1 MKCPSCG
8 RMMVNMITFLK
19 CSNGYCDYEE
29 DIESV
34 QVSTDTKQVR
44 PAANFYKPV
53 AAWQRTSRDTDYAE
67 IRLRDPKSRR
77 GRDLS

>member
-53 AAWQRTSRDTDYAE
+53 AA
-67 IRLRDPKSRR
+67 
-77 GRDLS
+77 

>member
-8 RMMVNMITFLK
+8 RMMVTMITFLK
-19 CSNGYCDYEE
+19 CSNGYYDYEE

-34 QVSTDTKQVR
+34 QVSTDTKQAR

-53 AAWQRTSRDTDYAE
+53 AA
-67 IRLRDPKSRR
+67 
-77 GRDLS
+77 